1 MVRMEQQR
9 AEAERKREEEERKK
23 LKEQA
28 RGRSRILEAA
38 FDGNMV
44 EIHAILQEVQKGLE
58 TLPNMHA
65 AS

>member
-23 LKEQA
+23 QKEQA
-28 RGRSRILEAA
+28 RRRARILEAA

-44 EIHAILQEVQKGLE
+44 EIHTILAEVSHLV
-58 TLPNMHA
+58 
-65 AS
+65 